1 MRRSIRP
8 PRACVLWYNG
18 RVHNAEPHTL
28 AEVSRRSRAGWVALA
43 LRGGVGKLIT
53 LGALV
58 LLSRTLAPADFG
70 VFAIL
75 QFPLG
80 LLSLVAD
87 AGLHAALVQRTAVS
101 EADEAAGF
109 TLRLLLAVALGALTV
124 LAAGALGA
132 LYQLNAPAVW
142 ALRLLAL
149 GPIINALGTVPGMR
163 LTRQLR
169 FDRLA
174 WAELG
179 SLVAGQ
185 GVAVLLALAGAGLFS
200 LAGGALASTVAGTLL
215 VNVLAPWRPQLRLP
229 RDAARALLV
238 FGLPY
243 QAQGL
248 AHLAKDRVIPALGGL
263 LLSGGQ
269 VGGQVGLLVWAQDL
283 AHWPRL
289 PADYVARVGFP
300 AFARLQA
307 DPAGL
312 AGAVNEAIGL
322 VVLVSGGLSAA
333 ALALAPA
340 LVAPVFGAEW
350 AGAGLPLQIFL
361 LQTPLDALAAVL
373 LPLVYALGLA
383 GRGLRLS
390 LAWAALTW
398 ALCWAAVAVWPHLP
412 STIANAPLA
421 AIPTASGLGTLA
433 AVLVLLRQLPNTI
446 RLDPWRSL
454 LRPVLIAAAAGV
466 ALRVLIEVIL

>member
-1 MRRSIRP
+1 MP
-8 PRACVLWYNG
+8 TG
-18 RVHNAEPHTL
+18 EPHTL
-28 AEVSRRSRAGWVALA
+28 AEVRRRSVAGWVALA
-43 LRGGVGKLIT
+43 LRGGVGKALT
-53 LGALV
+53 LAALV
-58 LLSRTLAPADFG
+58 VLSRALAPADFG

-80 LLSLVAD
+80 LLNLLAD
-87 AGLHAALVQRTAVS
+87 AGLHAALVQRAEVT

-109 TLRLLLAVALGALTV
+109 TLRLLLAAALGALTV
-124 LAAGALGA
+124 LAAGSLGR
-132 LYQLNAPAVW
+132 LYHLDAPAVW

-149 GPIINALGTVPGMR
+149 GPVLNALGTVPGMT

-179 SLVAGQ
+179 SLAAGQ

-200 LAGGALASTVAGTLL
+200 LAGGALAGTAAGTLL
-215 VNVLAPWRPQLRLP
+215 VNVLAPWRPRLRLP
-229 RDAARALLV
+229 REAARALLV

-263 LLSGGQ
+263 LLDSGR
-269 VGGQVGLLVWAQDL
+269 VGYLAWAQDL

-307 DPAGL
+307 DPAAL
-312 AGAVNEAIGL
+312 ARAVNEAVGL
-322 VVLVSGGLSAA
+322 VLLLSGGLSAA

-350 AGAGLPLQIFL
+350 GGAVLPLLIFL
-361 LQTPLDALAAVL
+361 AQTPLDALAAVL
-373 LPLVYALGLA
+373 LPVVYALGQA

-390 LAWAALTW
+390 LVWAALTW
-398 ALCWAAVAVWPHLP
+398 ALCLAAVALWPHLP
-412 STIANAPLA
+412 PALAAAPLA
-421 AIPTASGLGTLA
+421 AIPTAYGLGTLA
-433 AVLVLLRQLPNTI
+433 AVGLLLRQLPPAL

-454 LRPVLIAAAAGV
+454 ARPLLLAG
-466 ALRVLIEVIL
+466 ALGLLLRVVVEVLP